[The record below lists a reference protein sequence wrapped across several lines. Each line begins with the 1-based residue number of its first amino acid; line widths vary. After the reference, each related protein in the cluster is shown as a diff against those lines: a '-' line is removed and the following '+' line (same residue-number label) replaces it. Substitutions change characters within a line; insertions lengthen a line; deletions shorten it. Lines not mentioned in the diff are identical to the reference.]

1 LQVSKY
7 PALFSPGS
15 IGTLELPNRIVLAPM
30 GSNLPDADHR
40 VTDRL
45 IAYHVARTAGGMGL
59 NIVEHTAVHPWG
71 LTGEHML
78 GIFDDEMIPG
88 LKRLAD
94 ATHKAGGRIAVQLQ
108 HGGRQANP
116 EVIERKPLA
125 PSAIAAGRD
134 GRVPDKMTED
144 DILGVIEAFGEGAR
158 RARDAG
164 MDGVEVHMAH
174 GYLGCSFLSPLLNRR
189 DDDWGGDTQRRT
201 EFARRVR
208 QAIAERCGEDFP
220 CWCRIS
226 ADEFIEGGTDLEE
239 AQRFAPLLEEAGYQ
253 ALHVSAAIG
262 ETAFYASAP
271 YYLPQGHLIDYAA
284 GVGAVVNVPIIGV
297 GRIVEPAMADEF
309 VAAGKC
315 DFIAIGRASL
325 ADAEWPVKARDG
337 HEDRIIRCF
346 GCNLGCS
353 DRSYSPGGEA
363 GCTANPWTGRESEW
377 PDYPTGPRA
386 ESRKRV
392 LVIGAGPAGMQAAI
406 VAARRGHEVTVW
418 EKAPEVG
425 GQFLLAAMPPGKSEL
440 ATMIRYQLDEM
451 DRAGVTLELDREATV
466 DDVLD
471 FDADLTIVATGARA
485 LGPESLP
492 LGSGGHYALAE
503 QVLRG
508 EVEARDPV
516 YIIGGD
522 QTGSETAHFLA
533 EQGRSVTILERS
545 TVIAADVVAAARHFL
560 LERLDEL
567 GVKMMTGHDAQVIDA
582 EGIRCL
588 ADGKDRRFNAPGT
601 VVLAIGRRSEGKL
614 ARQLEDTLLRVVVI
628 GDAKQPRH
636 AQAAVHEGA
645 LAGRDA

>member
-1 LQVSKY
+1 MSKY
-7 PALFSPGS
+7 PSLFSPGS

-30 GSNLPDADHR
+30 GSNLPDAEHL
-40 VTDRL
+40 VTDQL
-45 IAYHVARTAGGMGL
+45 IAFHVARAAGGMGL

-71 LTGEHML
+71 LTGERML
-78 GIFDDEMIPG
+78 GIFDDEMVPG

-94 ATHKAGGRIAVQLQ
+94 ATHKAGGLIAVQLQ
-108 HGGRQANP
+108 HGGRQADP

-125 PSAIAAGRD
+125 PSSIAAGRD
-134 GRVPDKMTED
+134 GRVPDKMTEA
-144 DILGVIEAFGEGAR
+144 DILEAIEAFGEGAR
-158 RARDAG
+158 RAQEAE

-189 DDDWGGDTQRRT
+189 DDEWGGDTLRRT
-201 EFARRVR
+201 EFARQVR
-208 QAIAERCGEDFP
+208 QAIADRCGEDFP
-220 CWCRIS
+220 CWARIS
-226 ADEFIEGGTDLEE
+226 ADEFLEGGTDLEE
-239 AQRFAPLLEEAGYQ
+239 AQRFAPLLEQAGYQ
-253 ALHVSAAIG
+253 ALHVSVAIG
-262 ETAFYASAP
+262 ETACYASAP

-284 GVGAVVNVPIIGV
+284 GIEQVVSVPIIGV
-297 GRIVEPAMADEF
+297 GRIVEPEMAEEF

-315 DFIAIGRASL
+315 DFIAIGRQSL
-325 ADAEWPVKARDG
+325 ADAEWPNKARDG

-346 GCNLGCS
+346 GCGQGCS
-353 DRSYSPGGEA
+353 DRSYHPTGA
-363 GCTANPWTGRESEW
+363 VGCAANPWTGREHDWS
-377 PDYPTGPRA
+377 DYPDGPRPK
-386 ESRKRV
+386 SPGRV
-392 LVIGAGPAGMQAAI
+392 LVIGAGPAGMQAAT

-440 ATMIRYQLDEM
+440 ASMIRYQLDEM

-471 FDADLTIVATGARA
+471 FDPDLTVIATGARA

-508 EVEARDPV
+508 EVEAHDPV

-522 QTGSETAHFLA
+522 QTGSETAHLLA

-545 TVIAADVVAAARHFL
+545 TVIAADVVGSARHFL
-560 LERLDEL
+560 LERLEQL
-567 GVKMMTGHDAQVIDA
+567 GVKMMTGHDAQIIDA

-588 ADGKDRRFNAPGT
+588 VDGKDRRFNAPGT

-614 ARQLEDTLLRVVVI
+614 ARQLEDTLLRVLVV

-645 LAGRDA
+645 FAGRNA